1 MRTAK
6 VPWTVPPCRK
16 APVTA
21 RLLLVN
27 TKETEV
33 APDGPTTTL
42 GHLLYVDPGKPRV
55 PEAEWVALVTSM
67 AQGDQRA
74 LRELYDRTHRLVY
87 TLIVRIVNSRE
98 TAEELTLDVFHD
110 LWRRAQAYNCAN
122 GTVLGWI
129 MNQARSRAIDRVRFD
144 QRKKRTA
151 AHHQEKE
158 AQASGDSA
166 DEALATSQEAQVL
179 RSALRIL
186 TAAERSAI
194 ETAFFAEC
202 SYTEVA
208 ARLGEPVGTIK
219 TRIRSALTKLR
230 GALPPSISQP

>member
-1 MRTAK
+1 
-6 VPWTVPPCRK
+6 VS
-16 APVTA
+16 
-21 RLLLVN
+21 

-42 GHLLYVDPGKPRV
+42 GHLLYADPAKPRV
-55 PEAEWVALVTSM
+55 PEAEWVALVNSM

-74 LRELYDRTHRLVY
+74 LRELYERTHRLVF

-110 LWRRAQAYNCAN
+110 LWRRAPAYDCAN

-129 MNQARSRAIDRVRFD
+129 MNQARSRAIDRVRFN
-144 QRKKRTA
+144 QRKKRIE
-151 AHHQEKE
+151 AHQQPAE
-158 AQASGDSA
+158 AQPSGNGA
-166 DEALATSQEAQVL
+166 DEALAASQQAQVL
-179 RSALRIL
+179 RSALGTL
-186 TAAERSAI
+186 TAAERIAI

-202 SYTEVA
+202 TYTEA
-208 ARLGEPVGTIK
+208 ATRLGEPVGTIK

-230 GALPPSISQP
+230 GTLPLLTK